1 MTLQQ
6 LRHFLAIIETGTL
19 SMAAQRCHISQPSM
33 SASLKALENDLGC
46 LLFTRHSKGLLPTA
60 AGQSLQQYA
69 VRLLHEAQQ
78 ARESVR
84 SLPDEP
90 CGTLRLGV
98 TETISAYMLPRL
110 LQGQLNIL
118 SGVQLTISEAS
129 IEDIQQQLRAG
140 DIDLGLL
147 VIDNVSPAEDF
158 HCERLFDSPR
168 RLWAPTG
175 HPLLRRAHVKLNDVC
190 EYPFIL
196 LEMDEHIAT
205 WERYWKRQPRR
216 PQVITCSRSIEAVRS
231 LVGMGIGVTILSNL
245 VFRPWSLDGDHL
257 SRREL
262 AEDVPGMDIGLLS
275 RKEPCSTEAQLFT
288 HHLKGLLKQGGYW
301 GSVSD

>member
-98 TETISAYMLPRL
+98 AETISAYMLPRL

-129 IEDIQQQLRAG
+129 IDDIQQQLRAG

-262 AEDVPGMDIGLLS
+262 AEDVPGMGIGLLS
-275 RKEPCSTEAQLFT
+275 RKEPCSTEAQRFT

-301 GSVSD
+301 GSVGD